1 MPTLLIDVGVIAALL
16 LLNGVLAMAEIAVV
30 TARPA
35 RLQARAAKGSRG
47 AAAALALRSDQTRFL
62 STVQVGI
69 TLVGILAGA
78 FGGATLAEPLG
89 EQLDRAAVIEPY
101 GKAAA
106 VAVVVGAITYF
117 SLVIGELVPKR
128 IGLQH
133 PEAVAVL
140 VARPMR
146 VLSAAMSPLVAVLAF
161 STDSLLRAGGIP
173 AASEQAVTED
183 EIRILVEQGSL
194 AGVVEAGERDVI
206 QRALRLADRS
216 AGELA
221 TPRTQVEWLD
231 LEDSPQELWSRIVGS
246 QHAYLPAGRGS
257 LDELVGVA
265 SVRELLLLAP
275 GEGLAADVE
284 RVVQT
289 ADFVPEGAS
298 GVMLLELFR
307 RTGRSVAI
315 VVDEYGGIHGI
326 VTLTDVLE
334 ALVGDI
340 GPVQSSEPGIAVRSD
355 GSLLVDGL
363 FGIDD
368 FKDQLALE
376 ELPGEAQFQTV
387 GGFVV
392 FQLGHIPAAGE
403 LFTYAGRT
411 FEVVDMDGARVD
423 KVLVTR
429 PEDSEKAQ
437 GGSGA

>member
-35 RLQARAAKGSRG
+35 RLQARAAKSSRG

-89 EQLDRAAVIEPY
+89 EQLDRAAVIKPY

-429 PEDSEKAQ
+429 PEDSEKAP
-437 GGSGA
+437 GGTGA